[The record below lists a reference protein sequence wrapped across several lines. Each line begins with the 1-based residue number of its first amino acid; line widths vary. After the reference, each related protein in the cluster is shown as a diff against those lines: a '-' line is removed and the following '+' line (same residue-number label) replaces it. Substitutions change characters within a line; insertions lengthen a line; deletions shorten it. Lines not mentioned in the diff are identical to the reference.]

1 VAAEQDK
8 AMSSGVELATAYFT
22 LIPSMDG
29 VAAEAR
35 KGFGDGQI
43 DKTAE
48 EAGKRSGGRFTTGAK
63 LAITAGAAALS
74 AGIVKVFQ
82 TGMDELKFGE
92 QISAQTD
99 QLIANTGAAFS
110 TSWVEDYTLA
120 LSQVSGI
127 SEEALQE
134 AGNSVLKFG
143 DVSQG
148 NFERA
153 VDAINNMGAAGKDV
167 KGVGEALGKA
177 LAEPA
182 EAAGLLKRA
191 GVILDDEQQKLID
204 SFTAVGDKAGAQAVI
219 LDSLEGTYGGMAE
232 ATGATLTG
240 NLNKLGNAWENTAAI
255 AVEALMPAI
264 MGIVEALSGVFTW
277 IQQNEGVMPII
288 VAAVGLLAAAF
299 VGLTIATW
307 AMNTALLA
315 NPITWVVLAIVA
327 LIAAIVALVMN
338 WDTVVKFVSDIWG
351 GFLDWATTVT
361 EGFVGWWNDVWE
373 GFGSF
378 LADIWQNIV
387 TGIETALGFVSAI
400 IGKVLETITGVWES
414 MWQGMVDFLGTVFA
428 GIVGVAKAPINGII
442 ALINGAIE
450 ALNQL
455 SVTIPDWVPVIGGET
470 WGLNLPKIPMLAEGG
485 TILRSGSVIVG
496 ENGPELLRLPRGASV
511 DPDIAGAGTGIE
523 ITQNIY
529 PAEGMS
535 ESQIARIAAERM
547 AFAVRGN

>member
-1 VAAEQDK
+1 MAA
-8 AMSSGVELATAYFT
+8 GVELATAYFS
-22 LIPSMDG
+22 LVPSMDG
-29 VAAEAR
+29 VAAEAKR
-35 KGFGDGQI
+35 GFGDGQI
-43 DKTAE
+43 DSAAE

-63 LAITAGAAALS
+63 VAVTAGAAALG

-134 AGNSVLKFG
+134 AGNSVLRFG

-153 VDAINNMGAAGKDV
+153 VDAINDMGAAGKDV

-219 LDSLEGTYGGMAE
+219 LDSLESTYGGMAE

-240 NLNKLGNAWENTAAI
+240 NLNKLGNAWENTAAV

-264 MGIVEALSGVFTW
+264 MGIVDVLGTVFTW
-277 IQQNEGVMPII
+277 IQDNEGIMPLL
-288 VAAVGLLAAAF
+288 AVGVGILAAAF
-299 VGLTIATW
+299 IALSVAMW
-307 AMNTALLA
+307 AASVT
-315 NPITWVVLAIVA
+315 PIGLAIAGIVIA
-327 LIAAIVALVMN
+327 IGLLIAGIVALVMN
-338 WDTVVKFVSDIWG
+338 WDTVVKFISDIWG
-351 GFLDWATTVT
+351 GFLDWVASVT
-361 EGFVGWWNDVWE
+361 EGFVSWWNDVWE
-373 GFGSF
+373 GFGNF
-378 LADIWQNIV
+378 LADIWRNIV
-387 TGIETALGFVSAI
+387 TGIETALGFVAAI

-414 MWQGMVDFLGTVFA
+414 MWQGMVDFLSTVFA

-455 SVTIPDWVPVIGGET
+455 SVTIPDWVPVIGGQT

-511 DPDIAGAGTGIE
+511 DPDISGAGTGAGINL
-523 ITQNIY
+523 TQYIY

-535 ESQIARIAAERM
+535 EQQVGRVAAEKI
-547 AFAVRGN
+547 AFAMRGN

>member
-1 VAAEQDK
+1 
-8 AMSSGVELATAYFT
+8 MSTAGVELATAYFS

-29 VAAEAR
+29 VAAEAK

-43 DKTAE
+43 DSAAE

-153 VDAINNMGAAGKDV
+153 VDAINDMGAAGKDV

-240 NLNKLGNAWENTAAI
+240 NLNKLGNAWENTAAV

-299 VGLTIATW
+299 VGLTVATW

-315 NPITWVVLAIVA
+315 NPITWIVLAIVA

-351 GFLDWATTVT
+351 GFLEWATTVT
-361 EGFVGWWNDVWE
+361 EGFVSWWNDVWE
-373 GFGSF
+373 GFGNF
-378 LADIWQNIV
+378 LADIWRNIV

-455 SVTIPDWVPVIGGET
+455 SVTIPDWVPVIGGQT

-511 DPDIAGAGTGIE
+511 DPDISGAGTGTGIE
-523 ITQNIY
+523 ITQHIY

-535 ESQIARIAAERM
+535 EQQIARIAAERM
-547 AFAVRGN
+547 AFAARGN

>member
-1 VAAEQDK
+1 MAA
-8 AMSSGVELATAYFT
+8 GVELATAYFS
-22 LIPSMDG
+22 LVPSMDG
-29 VAAEAR
+29 VAGAT
-35 KGFGDGQI
+35 KQGFGDSQI

-48 EAGKRSGGRFTTGAK
+48 EAGKRTGGRFTAGARV
-63 LAITAGAAALS
+63 AITAGAAVLS

-240 NLNKLGNAWENTAAI
+240 NLNKLGNAWENTAAV

-299 VGLTIATW
+299 VGLTVATW

-351 GFLDWATTVT
+351 GFLEWATTVT
-361 EGFVGWWNDVWE
+361 EGFVSWWNDVWE

-378 LADIWQNIV
+378 LADIWRNIV
-387 TGIETALGFVSAI
+387 VGIETALGFVSAI
-400 IGKVLETITGVWES
+400 IGKVLGTITGVWES
-414 MWQGMVDFLGTVFA
+414 MWQGMVDFLSTVFA

-455 SVTIPDWVPVIGGET
+455 SVTIPDWVPVIGGQT

-511 DPDIAGAGTGIE
+511 DPDISGAGAGTGIE
-523 ITQNIY
+523 ITQHIY

-535 ESQIARIAAERM
+535 EQQVGRISAEKI
-547 AFAVRGN
+547 AFAMRGN

>member
-1 VAAEQDK
+1 MAA
-8 AMSSGVELATAYFT
+8 GVELATAYFS
-22 LIPSMDG
+22 LVPSMDG
-29 VAAEAR
+29 VAGAT
-35 KGFGDGQI
+35 KQGFGDSQI

-48 EAGKRSGGRFTTGAK
+48 EAGKRTGGRFTAGARV
-63 LAITAGAAALS
+63 AITAGAAVLS

-153 VDAINNMGAAGKDV
+153 VGAINDMGAAGKDV

-264 MGIVEALSGVFTW
+264 MGIVDVLGTVFTW
-277 IQQNEGVMPII
+277 IQDNEGIMPLL
-288 VAAVGLLAAAF
+288 AVGVGILAAAF
-299 VGLTIATW
+299 IALSVAMW
-307 AMNTALLA
+307 AASVT
-315 NPITWVVLAIVA
+315 PIGLAIAGIVIA
-327 LIAAIVALVMN
+327 IGLLIAGIVALVMN
-338 WDTVVKFVSDIWG
+338 WDTVVKFISDIWG
-351 GFLDWATTVT
+351 GFLDWVASVT
-361 EGFVGWWNDVWE
+361 EGFVSWWNDVWE
-373 GFGSF
+373 GFGNF
-378 LADIWQNIV
+378 LADIWRNIV

-414 MWQGMVDFLGTVFA
+414 MWQGMVDFLSTVFA

-455 SVTIPDWVPVIGGET
+455 SVTIPDWVPVIGGQT

-511 DPDIAGAGTGIE
+511 DPDISGAGTGAGIE
-523 ITQNIY
+523 ITQYIY

-535 ESQIARIAAERM
+535 EQQVGRVAAEKI
-547 AFAVRGN
+547 AFAMRGN

>member
-1 VAAEQDK
+1 
-8 AMSSGVELATAYFT
+8 
-22 LIPSMDG
+22 
-29 VAAEAR
+29 
-35 KGFGDGQI
+35 
-43 DKTAE
+43 
-48 EAGKRSGGRFTTGAK
+48 
-63 LAITAGAAALS
+63 
-74 AGIVKVFQ
+74 
-82 TGMDELKFGE
+82 MDELKFGE

-153 VDAINNMGAAGKDV
+153 VDAINDMGAAGKDV

-204 SFTAVGDKAGAQAVI
+204 SFTAVGDKAGAQSVI

-240 NLNKLGNAWENTAAI
+240 NLNKLGNAWENTAAV

-264 MGIVEALSGVFTW
+264 MGIVDVLGTVFTW
-277 IQQNEGVMPII
+277 IQDNEGIMPLL
-288 VAAVGLLAAAF
+288 AVGVGILAAAF
-299 VGLTIATW
+299 IALSVAMW
-307 AMNTALLA
+307 AASVT
-315 NPITWVVLAIVA
+315 PIGLAIAGIVIA
-327 LIAAIVALVMN
+327 IGLLIAGIVALVMN
-338 WDTVVKFVSDIWG
+338 WDTVVKFLSDIWG

-361 EGFVGWWNDVWE
+361 EGFVSWWNDVWE
-373 GFGSF
+373 GFGNF
-378 LADIWQNIV
+378 LADIWRNIV
-387 TGIETALGFVSAI
+387 TGIETALGFVAAI

-455 SVTIPDWVPVIGGET
+455 SVTIPDWVPVIGGQT

-511 DPDIAGAGTGIE
+511 DPDISGAGTGPSNSVE
-523 ITQNIY
+523 VNVY
-529 PAEGMS
+529 PQPGMD
-535 ESQIARIAAERM
+535 EEQIGRAAARTLEFQMRQS
-547 AFAVRGN
+547 